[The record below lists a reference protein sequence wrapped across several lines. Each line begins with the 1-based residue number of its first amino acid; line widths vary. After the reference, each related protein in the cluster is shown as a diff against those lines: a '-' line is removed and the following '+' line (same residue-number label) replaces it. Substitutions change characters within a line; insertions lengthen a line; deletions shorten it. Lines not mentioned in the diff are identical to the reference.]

1 MDKECE
7 QKDEMS
13 QESVKTEGG
22 RLMRDPQ
29 HGVLG
34 GVLAGVADYTH
45 VNSVVLRLV
54 FVFLFMFGGAF
65 VILMGVYLLAWLL
78 MPQKR
83 EPVVSEEMVGQDEA
97 PLAGIGGSPLS
108 KGLKLGCLCVGG
120 TVAFVILIFA
130 LLLVVPSIYLSDF
143 IHIISDL
150 DDGAFDAIT
159 FNVQYT
165 PDIPQLVI
173 GALIVF
179 VMPIWY
185 LVRLR
190 KTNEERDTEGRSL
203 FWILLLVWMA
213 GIFMIISSLTN
224 NREDFERSDVDNSFF
239 NVNFEQ
245 NKI

>member
-1 MDKECE
+1 MDKEC
-7 QKDEMS
+7 KDDMS
-13 QESVKTEGG
+13 QESENQQGR

-78 MPQKR
+78 IPQKR
-83 EPVVSEEMVGQDEA
+83 EPVVSEETVGPDQVSV
-97 PLAGIGGSPLS
+97 AGSGGTPLS
-108 KGLKLGCLCVGG
+108 RGLKLGCLCVGG
-120 TVAFVILIFA
+120 VVAFVILIFA

-159 FNVQYT
+159 FNVQYS

-190 KTNEERDTEGRSL
+190 RTNEERAEGRSL

-224 NREDFERSDVDNSFF
+224 NSEDFERSDVDNSFF